1 MRGLGLEPPTV
12 RGRGS
17 TRERDLSCT
26 HRHPCVSGFSTA
38 ASTSDTSR
46 AQELKSFLCF
56 RIFFYLKRKKIKEK
70 PTSNFRVAD
79 RAHFSSEKSQHY
91 RLIKVHGWDSREH

>member
-1 MRGLGLEPPTV
+1 MQGGCVRGLGLEPPTV

-26 HRHPCVSGFSTA
+26 HRHPRVSGFSTA

-46 AQELKSFLCF
+46 TQELKSFLCF
-56 RIFFYLKRKKIKEK
+56 RIFFYLKRKKNQGKTYK
-70 PTSNFRVAD
+70 
-79 RAHFSSEKSQHY
+79 Q
-91 RLIKVHGWDSREH
+91 L